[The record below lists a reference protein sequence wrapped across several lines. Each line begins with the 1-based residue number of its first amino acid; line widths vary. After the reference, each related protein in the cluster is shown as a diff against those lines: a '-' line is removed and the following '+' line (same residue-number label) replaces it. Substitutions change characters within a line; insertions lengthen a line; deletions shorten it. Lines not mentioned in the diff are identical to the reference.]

1 VTQRPAAV
9 AGQFYCAQGD
19 ALRSQ
24 VEGYLPQQASKS
36 SSALAIVV
44 PHAGYVYS
52 GATAGG
58 VYSRI
63 TVPDLV
69 VVLCPNHTGAGAP
82 VSVWSRGAWQTPLGA
97 VAVAEK
103 LAADFL
109 SHCPEAQEDQLAH
122 LREHSLEVQLP
133 FLQVLNPKA
142 KILPICL
149 GTRDQ
154 KILAA
159 VGQALAIIIEN
170 LKQTVLLVASSDMT
184 HFESASSA
192 AGRDELA
199 LAQVRALDPAG
210 LLEVV
215 ESQRISM
222 CGASAVAA
230 TLYAAKA
237 QGASSCKLIDYTH
250 SGQVTG
256 DDSNVVAYAG
266 MIIE

>member
-1 VTQRPAAV
+1 MTQRPAAV

-19 ALRSQ
+19 ALRSE
-24 VEGYLPQQASKS
+24 VEGYLSQKNPKS
-36 SSALAIVV
+36 SSALAVVV

-52 GATAGG
+52 GATAGA

-63 TVPDLV
+63 TVPERV

-109 SHCPEAQEDQLAH
+109 QSCSYAQEDQLAH

-133 FLQVLNPKA
+133 FLQVLNSKME
-142 KILPICL
+142 ILPVCL

-154 KILAA
+154 KILRA
-159 VGQALAIIIEN
+159 VGAALAEIIEAD
-170 LKQTVLLVASSDMT
+170 QQRVLIVASSDMT
-184 HFESASSA
+184 HFESAESA
-192 AGRDELA
+192 AGRDEMA
-199 LAQVRALDPAG
+199 LERVRALDPSG

-215 ESQRISM
+215 ENQRISM
-222 CGASAVAA
+222 CGVAAVAA
-230 TLYAAKA
+230 TLYAVKA
-237 QGASSCKLIDYTH
+237 RGATSCKLIEYSH
-250 SGQVTG
+250 SGQITG